1 MSNKNFGFGTQ
12 IRKSP
17 YFDSTVKWGATG
29 FSVYNH
35 MYIPRD
41 FGSPE
46 QNFWNLIE
54 KSILCDVAVE
64 RQVEITGS
72 DAYKFI
78 QLLTPR
84 DLSKLSVGQCKYVLI
99 VNNDGGILNDPVLL
113 RLAENHFWL
122 SLADSDVL
130 LWAQGVAVNSGLDVK
145 ISEPDVSPLQLQ
157 GPTSQEIMVKLFG
170 EDIRDLKYYWL
181 REYQL
186 DGIPLIVS
194 RTGWS
199 SELGYEIYLRDGSK
213 GNELYEK
220 IMAAGKEHGIQPGH
234 TSSIRRIE
242 GGMLSYHADAD
253 IHTNPFEL
261 GLDRLVNLDS
271 EINFIGK
278 KALKKIK
285 EKGISRKQVGLVID
299 CAPLSGPNTTFWPIK
314 KDRKQIGKVTSAVY
328 SPRLKKNIALAMVSV
343 EQSEIDFIGKEAL
356 KKIKQEGIKRK
367 QVGLIIDCDPLS
379 GPNTTFWPIEKDGK
393 KIGKVTSAVY
403 SPRLKKNIAL
413 AMIEINYSELGNR
426 LDVQIHEGKYS
437 ATIVEKPFYD
447 PKKNI
452 VKS

>member
-1 MSNKNFGFGTQ
+1 MLIASMVNKNFGFGTQ

-41 FGSPE
+41 FGNPE
-46 QNFWNLIE
+46 KNFWNLIE

-64 RQVEITGS
+64 RQVEITGP

-84 DLSKLSVGQCKYVLI
+84 DLSNLAIGQCKYVLI
-99 VNNDGGILNDPVLL
+99 TNNEGGILNDPVLL

-122 SLADSDVL
+122 SLADSDIL
-130 LWAQGVAVNSGLDVK
+130 LWAQGVAINSKLNVK
-145 ISEPDVSPLQLQ
+145 ITEPDVSPLQLQ
-157 GPTSQEIMVKLFG
+157 GPTSGKIMVKLFG
-170 EDIRDLKYYWL
+170 ESVKNLKYYWL
-181 REYQL
+181 KEYNL

-199 SELGYEIYLRDGSK
+199 SELGYEIYLRDGSR

-220 IMAAGKEHGIQPGH
+220 IMETGKEHGLQPGH

-253 IHTNPFEL
+253 INTNPFEL

-271 EINFIGK
+271 EI
-278 KALKKIK
+278 
-285 EKGISRKQVGLVID
+285 
-299 CAPLSGPNTTFWPIK
+299 
-314 KDRKQIGKVTSAVY
+314 
-328 SPRLKKNIALAMVSV
+328 
-343 EQSEIDFIGKEAL
+343 DFVGKEAL
-356 KKIKQEGIKRK
+356 KKIKKDGIKRK
-367 QVGLIIDCDPLS
+367 QVGLELDYKPLE
-379 GPNTTFWPIEKDGK
+379 GPNTTFWTIYKNNI

-413 AMIEINYSELGNR
+413 AMIAIEHSELG
-426 LDVQIHEGKYS
+426 GKFKVD
-437 ATIVEKPFYD
+437 TNDNKINCTVVEKPFYD
-447 PKKNI
+447 PKKKI
-452 VKS
+452 AST

>member
-1 MSNKNFGFGTQ
+1 MVNKNFGFGTQ

-17 YFDSTVKWGATG
+17 FFDSTVRWGATG

-46 QNFWNLIE
+46 KNFWNLIE

-64 RQVEITGS
+64 RQVEITGP

-84 DLSKLSVGQCKYVLI
+84 DLSKLAVGQCKYVLI

-122 SLADSDVL
+122 SLADSDIL
-130 LWAQGVAVNSGLDVK
+130 LWAQGVAVNSGLKVK
-145 ISEPDVSPLQLQ
+145 ITEPDVSPLQLQ
-157 GPTSQEIMVKLFG
+157 GPTSGEIMAKLFG
-170 EDIRDLKYYWL
+170 ENIRDLKYYWL
-181 REYQL
+181 KECEL
-186 DGIPLIVS
+186 DGIPLVVS

-199 SELGYEIYLRDGSK
+199 SELGYEIYLKDGSR

-220 IMAAGKEHGIQPGH
+220 IMNTGKSYGLQPGH

-253 IHTNPFEL
+253 INTNPFEL
-261 GLDRLVNLDS
+261 GLDRLINLDS

-278 KALKKIK
+278 
-285 EKGISRKQVGLVID
+285 D
-299 CAPLSGPNTTFWPIK
+299 
-314 KDRKQIGKVTSAVY
+314 
-328 SPRLKKNIALAMVSV
+328 
-343 EQSEIDFIGKEAL
+343 AL

-367 QVGLIIDCDPLS
+367 QVGLELNCAPLK
-379 GPNTTFWPIEKDGK
+379 GPNTTFWPVYKNDT

-413 AMIEINYSELGNR
+413 AMIDISYAELNNNFKVLDGANEINCS
-426 LDVQIHEGKYS
+426 V
-437 ATIVEKPFYD
+437 VEKPFFD
-447 PKKNI
+447 PKKKI
-452 VKS
+452 ASS

>member
-1 MSNKNFGFGTQ
+1 MSKKNFGFGTQ

-46 QNFWNLIE
+46 RNFWNLIQTA
-54 KSILCDVAVE
+54 ILCDVAVE
-64 RQVEITGS
+64 RQVEITGP
-72 DAYKFI
+72 DAYKFT

-84 DLSKLSVGQCKYVLI
+84 DLSKLAIGQCKYVLI
-99 VNNDGGILNDPVLL
+99 TNNEGGILNDPVLL

-130 LWAQGVAVNSGLDVK
+130 LWAQGVAVNSGLNVQIK
-145 ISEPDVSPLQLQ
+145 EPDVSPLQLQ
-157 GPTSQEIMVKLFG
+157 GPNSGEIMVKLFG
-170 EDIRDLKYYWL
+170 EDIREIKYYWL
-181 REYQL
+181 REYNL

-220 IMAAGKEHGIQPGH
+220 IMEAGKTHGLQPGH

-253 IHTNPFEL
+253 INTNPFEL
-261 GLDRLVNLDS
+261 GLDRLVNLDTD
-271 EINFIGK
+271 INFVGK
-278 KALKKIK
+278 DALKKIK
-285 EKGISRKQVGLVID
+285 QDGIKRKQVGIEID
-299 CAPLSGPNTTFWPIK
+299 CKPLKGPNTTFWELH
-314 KDRKQIGKVTSAVY
+314 KDNKVIGKVTSAVY
-328 SPRLKKNIALAMVSV
+328 SPRLKKNIALAMV
-343 EQSEIDFIGKEAL
+343 EIKQSEKSNKF
-356 KKIKQEGIKRK
+356 
-367 QVGLIIDCDPLS
+367 
-379 GPNTTFWPIEKDGK
+379 
-393 KIGKVTSAVY
+393 
-403 SPRLKKNIAL
+403 
-413 AMIEINYSELGNR
+413 
-426 LDVQIHEGKYS
+426 DVISNEGKFNC
-437 ATIVEKPFYD
+437 TVVEKPFYD
-447 PKKNI
+447 PKKKIAN
-452 VKS
+452 S

>member
-17 YFDSTVKWGATG
+17 YFDATVKWGATG

-64 RQVEITGS
+64 RQVEITGP
-72 DAYKFI
+72 DAYKFT

-113 RLAENHFWL
+113 RLGENHFWL

-157 GPTSQEIMVKLFG
+157 GPTSQEIMAKLFG
-170 EDIRDLKYYWL
+170 QDIRDLKYYWL
-181 REYQL
+181 REYEL

-199 SELGYEIYLRDGSK
+199 SELGYEIFLRDGSR

-220 IMAAGKEHGIQPGH
+220 IMEAGKEHGLQPGH

-261 GLDRLVNLDS
+261 GFDRLVNLDTD
-271 EINFIGK
+271 IN
-278 KALKKIK
+278 
-285 EKGISRKQVGLVID
+285 
-299 CAPLSGPNTTFWPIK
+299 
-314 KDRKQIGKVTSAVY
+314 
-328 SPRLKKNIALAMVSV
+328 
-343 EQSEIDFIGKEAL
+343 FIGKEAL

-367 QVGLIIDCDPLS
+367 QVGIIIDCDPLS
-379 GPNTTFWPIEKDGK
+379 GPNTTFWLIEKDGK

-413 AMIEINYSELGNR
+413 SMVEVNHSEIGNQ
-426 LDVQIHEGKYS
+426 LDVQTNEGKYS

-447 PKKNI
+447 PKKKI
-452 VKS
+452 ASS

>member
-46 QNFWNLIE
+46 QNFWNLIQTA
-54 KSILCDVAVE
+54 ILCDVAVE
-64 RQVEITGS
+64 RQVEITGP
-72 DAYKFI
+72 DAYKFT

-84 DLSKLSVGQCKYVLI
+84 DLSKLAIGQCKYVLI
-99 VNNDGGILNDPVLL
+99 TNNDGGILNDPVLL

-130 LWAQGVAVNSGLDVK
+130 LWAQGVAVNSGLNVQIK
-145 ISEPDVSPLQLQ
+145 EPDVSPLQLQ
-157 GPTSQEIMVKLFG
+157 GPTSGEIMVKLFG
-170 EDIRDLKYYWL
+170 EDIKDLKYYWL
-181 REYQL
+181 KEYNL
-186 DGIPLIVS
+186 DGIPLIIS

-213 GNELYEK
+213 GNKLYEK
-220 IMAAGKEHGIQPGH
+220 IMEAGKEHGIKPGH

-253 IHTNPFEL
+253 INTNPFEL
-261 GLDRLVNLDS
+261 GLDRLVSLDS
-271 EINFIGK
+271 DIDFVGK

-285 EKGISRKQVGLVID
+285 QD
-299 CAPLSGPNTTFWPIK
+299 
-314 KDRKQIGKVTSAVY
+314 
-328 SPRLKKNIALAMVSV
+328 
-343 EQSEIDFIGKEAL
+343 
-356 KKIKQEGIKRK
+356 GIKRK
-367 QVGLIIDCDPLS
+367 QVGLEIDCKPLT
-379 GPNTTFWPIEKDGK
+379 GPNTTFWPVEKNNK
-393 KIGKVTSAVY
+393 KIGKITSAVY

-413 AMIEINYSELGNR
+413 AMIEIEQSETGTKLEVITN
-426 LDVQIHEGKYS
+426 EGKYNS
-437 ATIVEKPFYD
+437 VVVEKPFYD
-447 PKKNI
+447 PKKKI
-452 VKS
+452 ASSS

>member
-1 MSNKNFGFGTQ
+1 MLLALMVDKNFGFGTQ

-54 KSILCDVAVE
+54 KAILCDVAVE
-64 RQVEITGS
+64 RQVEITGP
-72 DAYKFI
+72 DAYKFT

-84 DLSKLSVGQCKYVLI
+84 NLSKLSIGQCKYVLI
-99 VNNDGGILNDPVLL
+99 TNNDGGILNDPVLL

-130 LWAQGVAVNSGLDVK
+130 LWAQGVAINSGLKVQ

-157 GPTSQEIMVKLFG
+157 GPTSGEIMVKLFG
-170 EDIRDLKYYWL
+170 ESIKDLKYYWL
-181 REYQL
+181 KEYDL
-186 DGIPLIVS
+186 DGIPLIIS

-213 GNELYEK
+213 GNELYER
-220 IMAAGKEHGIQPGH
+220 IMEAGKNYGLKPGH

-253 IHTNPFEL
+253 INTNPFEL
-261 GLDRLVNLDS
+261 GLDRLVDLDS
-271 EINFIGK
+271 
-278 KALKKIK
+278 
-285 EKGISRKQVGLVID
+285 D
-299 CAPLSGPNTTFWPIK
+299 
-314 KDRKQIGKVTSAVY
+314 
-328 SPRLKKNIALAMVSV
+328 
-343 EQSEIDFIGKEAL
+343 IDFVGKDAL

-367 QVGLIIDCDPLS
+367 QVGLELDCEPLK
-379 GPNTTFWPIEKDGK
+379 GPNTNFWPIYKDSK

-413 AMIEINYSELGNR
+413 AMVEIDNSDVGNN
-426 LDVQIHEGKYS
+426 LKIIINHDEISSKVI
-437 ATIVEKPFYD
+437 EKPFYD
-447 PKKNI
+447 PKKKI
-452 VKS
+452 ASS

>member
-17 YFDSTVKWGATG
+17 YFDATVKWGATG

-64 RQVEITGS
+64 RQVEITGP
-72 DAYKFI
+72 DAYKFT

-113 RLAENHFWL
+113 RLGENHFWL

-157 GPTSQEIMVKLFG
+157 GPTSQKIMVKLFG
-170 EDIRDLKYYWL
+170 QDIRDLKYYWL
-181 REYQL
+181 REYEL

-199 SELGYEIYLRDGSK
+199 SELGYEIYLRDGSR

-220 IMAAGKEHGIQPGH
+220 IMEAGKEHGLQPGH

-253 IHTNPFEL
+253 INTNPFEL
-261 GLDRLVNLDS
+261 GFDRLVNLDTD
-271 EINFIGK
+271 IN
-278 KALKKIK
+278 
-285 EKGISRKQVGLVID
+285 
-299 CAPLSGPNTTFWPIK
+299 
-314 KDRKQIGKVTSAVY
+314 
-328 SPRLKKNIALAMVSV
+328 
-343 EQSEIDFIGKEAL
+343 FIGKEAL

-379 GPNTTFWPIEKDGK
+379 GPNTSFWPIEKDGK

-413 AMIEINYSELGNR
+413 SMIEVNHSELGNQ
-426 LDVQIHEGKYS
+426 LNVQTNEGKYS

-447 PKKNI
+447 PKKKI
-452 VKS
+452 ASS

>member
-1 MSNKNFGFGTQ
+1 MTDKNFGFGTQ

-41 FGSPE
+41 FGDPE

-64 RQVEITGS
+64 RQVEITGP
-72 DAYKFI
+72 DAHKFT

-84 DLSKLSVGQCKYVLI
+84 DLSNISIGQCKYVLI
-99 VNNDGGILNDPVLL
+99 TNNEGGILNDPVLL

-130 LWAQGVAVNSGLDVK
+130 LWAQGVAVNSGLNVN

-157 GPTSQEIMVKLFG
+157 GPTSKDIMVKLFG
-170 EDIRDLKYYWL
+170 ESIKDLKYYWFK
-181 REYQL
+181 EFDL

-199 SELGYEIYLRDGSK
+199 SEFGYELFLRDGSK
-213 GNELYEK
+213 GNDLYEK
-220 IMAAGKEHGIQPGH
+220 IMNAGKDHGLQPGH

-261 GLDRLVNLDS
+261 GFDRLVSLDNDI
-271 EINFIGK
+271 EFIGK
-278 KALKKIK
+278 AALKKIK
-285 EKGISRKQVGLVID
+285 AEGIKRKQIGLEIN
-299 CAPLSGPNTTFWPIK
+299 CEPLSGPNTTFWSIK
-314 KDRKQIGKVTSAVY
+314 KDDNEIGKVTSAVY
-328 SPRLKKNIALAMVSV
+328 SPRLKKNIALAMVNIKN
-343 EQSEIDFIGKEAL
+343 SEIGTDLEVETNKGKFTA
-356 KKIKQEGIKRK
+356 K
-367 QVGLIIDCDPLS
+367 
-379 GPNTTFWPIEKDGK
+379 
-393 KIGKVTSAVY
+393 
-403 SPRLKKNIAL
+403 
-413 AMIEINYSELGNR
+413 
-426 LDVQIHEGKYS
+426 
-437 ATIVEKPFYD
+437 IVEKPFYD
-447 PKKNI
+447 PKKKIASN
-452 VKS
+452 